1 MTPQNFFGIQTA
13 KDQITNSVTNTIEV
27 WQCSDLTKIRG
38 LESKFYGDMAN
49 YSDMKC
55 LGEVELTE
63 EIDFIDGEAH
73 NIKIEYEEQ
82 MLKIYVGT

>member
-1 MTPQNFFGIQTA
+1 M
-13 KDQITNSVTNTIEV
+13 
-27 WQCSDLTKIRG
+27 TKIWG

-49 YSDMKC
+49 YSDIKC

-73 NIKIEYEEQ
+73 NIKIEYEE
-82 MLKIYVGT
+82 

>member
-1 MTPQNFFGIQTA
+1 M
-13 KDQITNSVTNTIEV
+13 
-27 WQCSDLTKIRG
+27 TKIRG